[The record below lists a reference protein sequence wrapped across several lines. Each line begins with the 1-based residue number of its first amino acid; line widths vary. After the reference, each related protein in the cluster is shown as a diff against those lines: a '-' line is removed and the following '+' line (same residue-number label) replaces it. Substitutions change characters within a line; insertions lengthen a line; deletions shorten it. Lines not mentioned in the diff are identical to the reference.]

1 MISFST
7 KAETLDRLRSVIQ
20 SAHVLPQVRF
30 QAQTWPRAEATI
42 LENIR
47 AAGWLDK
54 PLIVR
59 SSAAAED
66 GAAASLAG
74 HFKSILD
81 VRGEKSLRDAIAEVL
96 ESYEKLS
103 GADQIFIQPM
113 LTDVVCSGVAF
124 NQDPNT
130 GGPYFVINYDD
141 ATGSTSSV
149 TSGQSNEIK
158 TYYGYRFAPDRP
170 EGRLG
175 NVIALMLELE
185 KLFAAPALD
194 VEFAFSRDGQL
205 YLLQV
210 RPLNVSIPAARPD
223 EHRRAL
229 ADIHRKLIDAGR
241 PHPYLHG
248 ERALFGVMP
257 DWNPAEIIGVRP
269 RPLALSLYKD
279 VITDNIWAYQR
290 DNYGYSNLRS
300 FPLMQSLC
308 GLPYIDVRVDFNSF
322 VPKDVT
328 PELARKLVNYYMK
341 QLAATPS
348 HHDKIEFEIVFSCY
362 TLDLTERLRSLPR
375 DVFSADDCGQ
385 LADSLRR
392 LTNRIIHAETGLW
405 RQDVERIKHLA
416 SAQEALIG
424 SRLEPVSKIYWLLE
438 DCKRYGTLP
447 FAGLAR
453 AAFIAVQQLRS
464 LVAAGILSE
473 QEREAF
479 MASLDLVSSLMGRDY
494 QALDRDEF
502 LKRYGHLRPG
512 TYDVLSPRYDEEPG
526 RYFDWSVRNGP
537 APDRTSFTLSLD
549 KLRRTGQLLKEHGLD
564 YDVLGFFD
572 FIRQAIE
579 GREHAKFVFT
589 RSLSEALSLFK
600 KLCLD
605 SGLSVDDCSYVDIR
619 CIAELY
625 SSSANPADVLA
636 RSAATG
642 RARHVLTQQIVLP
655 PLITA
660 ADDIWGFHW
669 PEASPNF
676 ISLKEASGAVAFAD
690 CDRSQMAASI
700 LFIPSADPG
709 YDWVFS
715 QGIAGLVTMY
725 GGVNSHMAIRAG
737 ELSIPAVIG
746 AGEALYQR
754 WATARRIKLDCAN
767 KQVSIIS

>member
-1 MISFST
+1 VISFST
-7 KAETLDRLRSVIQ
+7 KAETLDRLCGVIK
-20 SAHVLPQVRF
+20 SACVLPQVRF
-30 QAQTWPRAEATI
+30 QADTWPGVAATV
-42 LENIR
+42 LENVRI
-47 AAGWLDK
+47 AGWREK
-54 PLIVR
+54 PVIVR
-59 SSAAAED
+59 SSASAED
-66 GAAASLAG
+66 GAMGSMAG
-74 HFKSILD
+74 HFKSILNVIGD
-81 VRGEKSLRDAIAEVL
+81 EALRDAVDEVVK
-96 ESYEKLS
+96 SYGKAS
-103 GADQIFIQPM
+103 SADQIFIQPM

-124 NQDPNT
+124 SHDPNT

-149 TSGQSNEIK
+149 TSGQSNETK
-158 TYYGYRFAPDRP
+158 TYYGYRYAPRPP

-175 NVIALMLELE
+175 EIIALMVELE
-185 KLFAAPALD
+185 TIFSEPALD
-194 VEFAFSRDGQL
+194 VEFAFTRDGRL
-205 YLLQV
+205 HLLQV
-210 RPLNVSIPAARPD
+210 RPLAGSTPIARPD
-223 EHRRAL
+223 EHRSAL
-229 ADIHRKLIDAGR
+229 ADIHRKLIDAAR

-300 FPLMQSLC
+300 FPLMQSFC

-322 VPKDVT
+322 IPKDVP
-328 PELARKLVNYYMK
+328 PELARKLVNYYME

-362 TLDLTERLRSLPR
+362 TLDLTERLRSLPG
-375 DVFSADDCGQ
+375 DIFSADDCAQ

-416 SAQEALIG
+416 SAQEALAG
-424 SRLEPVSKIYWLLE
+424 SRLEPISKIYWLLE

-464 LVAAGILSE
+464 LVAVGILSE
-473 QEREAF
+473 HECEAF
-479 MASLDLVSSLMGRDY
+479 MASLDLVSSLMGRDFR
-494 QALDRDEF
+494 ALERDEF

-512 TYDVLSPRYDEEPG
+512 TYDVLSPRYDEEPD
-526 RYFDWSVRNGP
+526 RYFDWTVRKGP
-537 APDRTSFTLSLD
+537 AAERTSFTLSLD
-549 KLRRTGQLLKEHGLD
+549 KLRRTGQMLKEHGLD

-605 SGLSVDDCSYVDIR
+605 AGLSADDCSYVDIR

-625 SSSANPADVLA
+625 SSSANPSDVLA
-636 RSAATG
+636 RSVAEG
-642 RARHVLTQQIVLP
+642 RARHGLTQQIVLP
-655 PLITA
+655 PLITTA
-660 ADDIWGFHW
+660 EDIWGFHW
-669 PEASPNF
+669 PEAAPNF
-676 ISLKEASGAVAFAD
+676 ISLKEASGVVAFAD
-690 CDRSQMAASI
+690 CDRSKMASSI

-746 AGEALYQR
+746 AGEILYQR
-754 WATARRIKLDCAN
+754 WATARRIRLDCAN
-767 KQVSIIS
+767 KQVSIIA